1 MIMPIKPIDLDK
13 LEKTAENIYE
23 AIVIASKRSRQINEE
38 LKMQMNT
45 EIESISV
52 KPNSDEEVESNPDMA
67 NISLKY
73 EKLRK
78 PTIQSLDEIF
88 SEQLTHRYKDKE
100 V

>member
-1 MIMPIKPIDLDK
+1 MPIKPIDLDK

-73 EKLRK
+73 EKLKK
-78 PTIQSLDEIF
+78 PTIRSLDEIF
-88 SEQLTHRYKDKE
+88 NAELTYRYKDKE
-100 V
+100 I

>member
-38 LKMQMNT
+38 LKFQMNT

-88 SEQLTHRYKDKE
+88 GEQLTHRYKDKE